1 MNLIN
6 YIKQY
11 PNVIPQDLCDKLIHN
26 EHIKNNLFRA
36 RIRDGQE
43 DPRRNCYNYLI
54 THDDF
59 PELDDELH
67 SHIGKLLQ
75 QYTDD
80 IETFQTGLTT
90 EDTGYI
96 FLMYKGEEK
105 GEYKE
110 HTDHSDFN
118 PRVLSISL
126 ILNDN
131 YDGGDFCFFNKEL
144 IIKKEKRSAIVFPSN
159 FCFPHSISPVTKGER
174 YAIVTWVR

>member
-1 MNLIN
+1 M
-6 YIKQY
+6 
-11 PNVIPQDLCDKLIHN
+11 
-26 EHIKNNLFRA
+26 
-36 RIRDGQE
+36 
-43 DPRRNCYNYLI
+43 
-54 THDDF
+54 
-59 PELDDELH
+59 H

-131 YDGGDFCFFNKEL
+131 YEGGDFCFFNKEL